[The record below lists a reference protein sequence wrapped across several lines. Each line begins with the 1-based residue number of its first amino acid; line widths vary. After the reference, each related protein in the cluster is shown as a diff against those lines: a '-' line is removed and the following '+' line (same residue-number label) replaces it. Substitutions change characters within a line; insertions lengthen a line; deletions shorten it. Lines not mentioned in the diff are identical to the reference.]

1 MSFNQ
6 RFEDM
11 DRLRK
16 VFLALDK
23 SNDGQLTFDEIHEG
37 LITVMGKVKGNLKEF
52 QEIMHD
58 LDKDGNGVIDYSEF
72 LAAAVNKAKIISN

>member
-1 MSFNQ
+1 MQTFRRSTVFQQGIISIIMSFNQ

-23 SNDGQLTFDEIHEG
+23 SNDGQLTLDEIHEG
-37 LITVMGKVKGNLKEF
+37 LVTAMGRVKGNLKEF
-52 QEIMHD
+52 
-58 LDKDGNGVIDYSEF
+58 
-72 LAAAVNKAKIISN
+72 

>member
-1 MSFNQ
+1 MQTFRRSTVFQQGIISIIMSFNQ

-37 LITVMGKVKGNLKEF
+37 LVTAMGRVKGNLKEF
-52 QEIMHD
+52 
-58 LDKDGNGVIDYSEF
+58 
-72 LAAAVNKAKIISN
+72 